1 MICVGPTFSVR
12 LNFILVV
19 LLHYF
24 KLSPPAVQYNKR
36 VLLSTF
42 SLWLDF
48 IFIVLFHYF
57 ILSSPTIQ
65 YTHQE
70 GSTLHVFPLVGF
82 YICCT
87 FSLFQ
92 IVFFNNYRHQDPR
105 FSFGL
110 GLSVFLVIFYISTVQ
125 YTHQSYNVYGVT
137 CDM

>member
-24 KLSPPAVQYNKR
+24 KLSPPAFQYNKR

-42 SLWLDF
+42 SLWLDY

-70 GSTLHVFPLVGF
+70 GSTLHVCPLVGY

-92 IVFFNNYRHQDPR
+92 IVFSNNYRHQDPR

-110 GLSVFLVIFYISTVQ
+110 SLFVLCSNCSIKIVICTLYFVF
-125 YTHQSYNVYGVT
+125 SYEGNS
-137 CDM
+137 